1 MNDDVD
7 WERLRQVHLAES
19 EERLVTMES
28 AILDLERHPESE
40 APIEALQRDAHT
52 LKGNA
57 GIFGFDSIAHL
68 AHAFED
74 ALAAVKAGIRNRQP
88 ADKEAIGVLLKTVD
102 AFRSGMP
109 EAKPG
114 DQMSAAQESLA
125 VELRT
130 IGALG
135 APAPKSPAGNEKVQT
150 RTRGRRASDVGRRA
164 EDREGAAEPGVRES
178 PADDLK
184 AARPTLRIE
193 VARVDS
199 LVELASE
206 ISVSRGR
213 MENLLASPNL
223 NDATRTVL
231 EETLPLLGQLSDLA
245 MRMRL
250 VPLGPI
256 LASHRRTARD
266 ASQSLD
272 KEVALQIT
280 GEEVEIDLALVDRVS
295 EALLHLVRNAV
306 AHGIEDPETR
316 RAAGKPAIGR
326 VLLSAAP
333 AAGQVVIDV
342 QDDGGGLDLDAIRK
356 KAEGL
361 GIPAGGDDREVA
373 QLVFAKGLTTAAE
386 LSEVSGRGVGL
397 DSVKSSIE
405 GLAGS
410 IEVHSERGVGSL
422 FRVRLPLTLAV
433 VRGLLVRVAKH
444 RYVIPIDMVQECM
457 ATPEGLSFQANG
469 TGLLNLPSGMVP
481 VLRLGEQILGAP
493 GSLNR
498 HIVVVAHAG
507 HRLGLIVDAL
517 IGDAPVVVK
526 TISRALR
533 GATSI
538 FGAAILGD
546 GYVGLILDIPDIMK
560 RTLAAA
566 RHLRSPEPTLS

>member
-88 ADKEAIGVLLKTVD
+88 ADKEGIGVLLKAVD
-102 AFRSGMP
+102 AFRSGLP
-109 EAKPG
+109 EAKSG
-114 DQMSAAQESLA
+114 DQMSASQEALA
-125 VELRT
+125 AELRT
-130 IGALG
+130 LG
-135 APAPKSPAGNEKVQT
+135 SSTPRRAPEPVPTEKL
-150 RTRGRRASDVGRRA
+150 RPRSKGRRAADRRA
-164 EDREGAAEPGVRES
+164 EDRAADPGVRDPPSED
-178 PADDLK
+178 AR

-213 MENLLASPNL
+213 IENLLASPGL
-223 NDATRTVL
+223 NDTARAVL
-231 EETLPLLGQLSDLA
+231 EEAMPLLGQLSDLA

-266 ASQSLD
+266 ASQSLG
-272 KEVALQIT
+272 KEVTLQIT
-280 GEEVEIDLALVDRVS
+280 GEEVEIDLALVDRVN
-295 EALLHLVRNAV
+295 EALLHLVRNSV

-316 RAAGKPAIGR
+316 RAAGKPPIGR
-326 VLLSAAP
+326 VLLTAAP

-342 QDDGGGLDLDAIRK
+342 QDDGGGLNLDAIRK
-356 KAEGL
+356 RAEGL
-361 GIPAGGDDREVA
+361 GITATGDDREIA

-410 IEVHSERGVGSL
+410 IEVHSERGVGTL

-433 VRGLLVRVAKH
+433 VRGLLVKVAKH
-444 RYVIPIDMVQECM
+444 RYVIPIDMVQECL

-481 VLRLGEQILGAP
+481 VLRLGEQILGTP

-498 HIVVVAHAG
+498 HIVVVEHAG
-507 HRLGLIVDAL
+507 QRLGLIVDAL

-526 TISRALR
+526 TIGRALR

-560 RTLAAA
+560 RTMA
-566 RHLRSPEPTLS
+566 LRATQTA

>member
-1 MNDDVD
+1 
-7 WERLRQVHLAES
+7 
-19 EERLVTMES
+19 MES

-88 ADKEAIGVLLKTVD
+88 ADKEAIGVLLKGVD
-102 AFRSGMP
+102 AFRESLP
-109 EAKPG
+109 LARPG
-114 DQMSAAQESLA
+114 DQMSPAQEWLA

-130 IGALG
+130 LG
-135 APAPKSPAGNEKVQT
+135 AFGAPTAPEPAASEKLKP
-150 RTRGRRASDVGRRA
+150 RTRGRRSSDQGRA
-164 EDREGAAEPGVRES
+164 PNQDAGDADTREGS
-178 PADDLK
+178 SDDSR

-213 MENLLASPNL
+213 MENLLSSPTMPE
-223 NDATRTVL
+223 AARAVL
-231 EETLPLLGQLSDLA
+231 EEAVPLLGQLSELA

-266 ASQSLD
+266 ASQSLG
-272 KEVALQIT
+272 KEISLHIS

-306 AHGIEDPETR
+306 AHGIEDPARR
-316 RAAGKPAIGR
+316 RAIGKPPVGR
-326 VLLSAAP
+326 VNLSAAP

-342 QDDGGGLDLDAIRK
+342 QDDGGGLDLDAIRRR
-356 KAEGL
+356 AESL
-361 GIPAGGDDREVA
+361 GIPAGGDDREIA

-405 GLAGS
+405 ALAGS

-433 VRGLLVRVAKH
+433 VRGLLVKVANH
-444 RYVIPIDMVQECM
+444 RYVIPIDMVQECL

-481 VLRLGEQILGAP
+481 VLKLGEQILG
-493 GSLNR
+493 SRSTLNR
-498 HIVVVAHAG
+498 HIVVVEHAG

-526 TISRALR
+526 SISRALR
-533 GATSI
+533 SATSI

-560 RTLAAA
+560 RTMALRAAQTA
-566 RHLRSPEPTLS
+566 

>member
-88 ADKEAIGVLLKTVD
+88 ADKEAIGVLLKGVD
-102 AFRSGMP
+102 AFREGMP
-109 EAKPG
+109 LAQPG
-114 DQMSAAQESLA
+114 DQMSPAQESLA

-130 IGALG
+130 LGAFG
-135 APAPKSPAGNEKVQT
+135 APAAPEPASKEKKP
-150 RTRGRRASDVGRRA
+150 RSRGRRASDLGRA
-164 EDREGAAEPGVRES
+164 PNQDASEADTREGS
-178 PADDLK
+178 SDDSR

-213 MENLLASPNL
+213 IENLLSSPTMPE
-223 NDATRTVL
+223 AARTVL
-231 EETLPLLGQLSDLA
+231 EEAVPLLGQLSDLA

-266 ASQSLD
+266 ASQSLG
-272 KEVALQIT
+272 KEVSLHIA

-306 AHGIEDPETR
+306 AHGIEDPATR
-316 RAAGKPAIGR
+316 RAMGKPPVGR
-326 VLLSAAP
+326 VNLSAAP

-342 QDDGGGLDLDAIRK
+342 QDDGGGLDLDAIRRR
-356 KAEGL
+356 AESL
-361 GIPAGGDDREVA
+361 GIAAAGDDREIA

-405 GLAGS
+405 ALAGS
-410 IEVHSERGVGSL
+410 IEVHSERGVGTL

-433 VRGLLVRVAKH
+433 VRGLLVKVANH
-444 RYVIPIDMVQECM
+444 RYVIPIDMVQECL

-469 TGLLNLPSGMVP
+469 AGLLNLPSGMVP
-481 VLRLGEQILGAP
+481 VVKLGEQILGSR
-493 GSLNR
+493 GLLNR
-498 HIVVVAHAG
+498 HIVVVEHAG

-526 TISRALR
+526 SISRALR
-533 GATSI
+533 SATSI

-560 RTLAAA
+560 RTMA
-566 RHLRSPEPTLS
+566 LRATQTA

>member
-88 ADKEAIGVLLKTVD
+88 ADKEAIGVLLKAVD
-102 AFRSGMP
+102 AFRSGLP
-109 EAKPG
+109 DAKSG
-114 DQMSAAQESLA
+114 DQMSPAQESLA
-125 VELRT
+125 TELRT
-130 IGALG
+130 LG
-135 APAPKSPAGNEKVQT
+135 AFGPPAPAEPAPTEKL
-150 RTRGRRASDVGRRA
+150 RPRSKGRRAADRRA
-164 EDREGAAEPGVRES
+164 EDRAADPGVRDPPSED
-178 PADDLK
+178 AR

-213 MENLLASPNL
+213 IENLLASPGL
-223 NDATRTVL
+223 NDTARAVL
-231 EETLPLLGQLSDLA
+231 EEAMPLLGQLSDLA

-266 ASQSLD
+266 ASQSLG
-272 KEVALQIT
+272 KEVTLQIT
-280 GEEVEIDLALVDRVS
+280 GEEVEIDLALVDRVN
-295 EALLHLVRNAV
+295 EALLHLVRNSV

-316 RAAGKPAIGR
+316 RAAGKPPIGR
-326 VLLSAAP
+326 VLLTAAP

-342 QDDGGGLDLDAIRK
+342 QDDGGGLNLDAIRK
-356 KAEGL
+356 RAEGL
-361 GIPAGGDDREVA
+361 GITATGDDREIA

-410 IEVHSERGVGSL
+410 IEVHSERGVGTL

-433 VRGLLVRVAKH
+433 VRGLLVKVAKH
-444 RYVIPIDMVQECM
+444 RYVIPIDMVQECL
-457 ATPEGLSFQANG
+457 ATPEGLLFQANG

-481 VLRLGEQILGAP
+481 VLRLGEQILGTP

-498 HIVVVAHAG
+498 HIVVVEHAG
-507 HRLGLIVDAL
+507 QRLGLIVDAL

-526 TISRALR
+526 TIGRALR

-560 RTLAAA
+560 RTMA
-566 RHLRSPEPTLS
+566 LRATQTA

>member
-88 ADKEAIGVLLKTVD
+88 ADKEAIGVLLKAVD

-114 DQMSAAQESLA
+114 DQMSTAQESLA

-130 IGALG
+130 LG
-135 APAPKSPAGNEKVQT
+135 AFGPPVSKTPESKEPASKGNVQP
-150 RTRGRRASDVGRRA
+150 RTRGRRASDQGRRA
-164 EDREGAAEPGVRES
+164 EDRAASTEPGARES
-178 PADDLK
+178 PVDDLK

-213 MENLLASPNL
+213 MENLLASPSL

-266 ASQSLD
+266 ASQSLG

-295 EALLHLVRNAV
+295 EALLHLVRNSV

-316 RAAGKPAIGR
+316 RAAGKPPIGR
-326 VLLSAAP
+326 VSLSAAP
-333 AAGQVVIDV
+333 AAGQVVIEV

-356 KAEGL
+356 RAEGL

-410 IEVHSERGVGSL
+410 IEVHSERGVGTL

-433 VRGLLVRVAKH
+433 VRGLLVKVAKH

-469 TGLLNLPSGMVP
+469 TGLLSLPSGMVP

-493 GSLNR
+493 GTLNR
-498 HIVVVAHAG
+498 HIVVVEHAG

-526 TISRALR
+526 TIGRALR

-560 RTLAAA
+560 RTMA
-566 RHLRSPEPTLS
+566 LRATQIA

>member
-28 AILDLERHPESE
+28 AILDLERNPESE

-88 ADKEAIGVLLKTVD
+88 ADKEAIGVLLKGVD
-102 AFRSGMP
+102 AFRDGLP
-109 EAKPG
+109 LAQPG
-114 DQMSAAQESLA
+114 DQMSPAQESLA

-130 IGALG
+130 LGAFG
-135 APAPKSPAGNEKVQT
+135 APAAPEPASKEKKP
-150 RTRGRRASDVGRRA
+150 RSRGRRASDQGRAPNQEANEADTREGSA
-164 EDREGAAEPGVRES
+164 EDSR
-178 PADDLK
+178 

-213 MENLLASPNL
+213 IENLLSSPTMPE
-223 NDATRTVL
+223 AARAVL
-231 EETLPLLGQLSDLA
+231 EEAVPLLGQLSDLA

-266 ASQSLD
+266 ASQSLG
-272 KEVALQIT
+272 KEVSLHIS

-306 AHGIEDPETR
+306 AHGIEDPATR
-316 RAAGKPAIGR
+316 RAIGKPPIGR
-326 VLLSAAP
+326 VNLSAAP

-342 QDDGGGLDLDAIRK
+342 QDDGGGLDLDAIRRR
-356 KAEGL
+356 AESL
-361 GIPAGGDDREVA
+361 GIPASGDDREIA

-405 GLAGS
+405 ALAGS
-410 IEVHSERGVGSL
+410 IEVHSEPGVGTL

-433 VRGLLVRVAKH
+433 VRGLLVKVANH
-444 RYVIPIDMVQECM
+444 RYVIPIDMVQECL

-481 VLRLGEQILGAP
+481 VLKLGEQILGSK
-493 GSLNR
+493 GTLNR
-498 HIVVVAHAG
+498 HIVVVEHAG

-526 TISRALR
+526 SISRALR
-533 GATSI
+533 SATSI

-560 RTLAAA
+560 RTMA
-566 RHLRSPEPTLS
+566 LRATQTA

>member
-28 AILDLERHPESE
+28 AILDLERNPESE

-88 ADKEAIGVLLKTVD
+88 ADKEAIGVLLKGVD
-102 AFRSGMP
+102 AFREGMP
-109 EAKPG
+109 LAQPG
-114 DQMSAAQESLA
+114 DQMSPAQESLA

-130 IGALG
+130 LGAFG
-135 APAPKSPAGNEKVQT
+135 APAAPAPASKEKKA
-150 RTRGRRASDVGRRA
+150 RSRGRRASDQGRA
-164 EDREGAAEPGVRES
+164 PNEEAGEADTREGSSEDSR
-178 PADDLK
+178 

-213 MENLLASPNL
+213 IENLLASP
-223 NDATRTVL
+223 AISEAARTVL
-231 EETLPLLGQLSDLA
+231 EEAVPLLGQLSDLA

-266 ASQSLD
+266 ASQSLG
-272 KEVALQIT
+272 KEVSLHIS

-306 AHGIEDPETR
+306 AHGIEEPATR
-316 RAAGKPAIGR
+316 RAMGKPPVGR
-326 VLLSAAP
+326 VNLSAAP

-342 QDDGGGLDLDAIRK
+342 QDDGGGLDLDAIRRR
-356 KAEGL
+356 AESL
-361 GIPAGGDDREVA
+361 GMPATGDDREIA

-405 GLAGS
+405 ALAGS
-410 IEVHSERGVGSL
+410 IEVHSEPGVGTL

-433 VRGLLVRVAKH
+433 VRGLLVKVANH
-444 RYVIPIDMVQECM
+444 RYVIPIDMVQECL
-457 ATPEGLSFQANG
+457 ATPEGLTFQANG

-481 VLRLGEQILGAP
+481 VVKLGEQILGSK
-493 GSLNR
+493 GLLNR
-498 HIVVVAHAG
+498 HIVVVEHAG

-526 TISRALR
+526 SISRALR
-533 GATSI
+533 TATSI

-560 RTLAAA
+560 RTMA
-566 RHLRSPEPTLS
+566 LRATQTA